1 MLFLHFAQ
9 CNDDHLERK
18 GFLHT
23 MDIARQLLLQVILI
37 AINAFFAMMEIAVI
51 SLNATKL
58 KKMEEDGDKVATRL
72 LRMVEHSTS
81 FLSTI
86 QIGITLAG
94 YLGSAFAADSFSDGL
109 TSWLYNTVGFQVLS
123 YQALNSVSVVII
135 TVILSYFMLIF
146 GELVPKRIAM
156 QKSMQVAK
164 IASSVITAL
173 ATVMRPVIWF
183 LTFST
188 NTVLKLLRLKTTS
201 EEETVTEE
209 EIRMMVDLGEERGT
223 IDSDEGEWIDNVF
236 EFGET
241 TVREAMTHVSE
252 LVAIPVDATQD
263 EITKVIRES
272 GRSRIP
278 VYAKNLDDILGILNA
293 REFLLERGEGGD
305 KLPERLIRPAYFV
318 PETLRAATLFKDM
331 QQKKQHIAVVVDE
344 YGQTS
349 GIVTMEDLL
358 EEIVGSIYDE
368 TDPAEE
374 LPITQIEDGVWR
386 ALGSAELD
394 EIADAMDIE
403 FPEDLDFDT
412 LNGLVFSQLNNIP
425 KDGTV
430 LDLQA
435 YGLDIHVE
443 RIARRRVVSATL
455 RKLAEVPADGEAE
468 ESKGED

>member
-1 MLFLHFAQ
+1 
-9 CNDDHLERK
+9 
-18 GFLHT
+18 

-37 AINAFFAMMEIAVI
+37 AINAFFAMTEIAVI

-135 TVILSYFMLIF
+135 TVILSYFTLIF

-403 FPEDLDFDT
+403 FPENLDFDT

-455 RKLAEVPADGEAE
+455 RKLAEEPGEGAAE

>member
-1 MLFLHFAQ
+1 
-9 CNDDHLERK
+9 
-18 GFLHT
+18 

-37 AINAFFAMMEIAVI
+37 AINAFFAMTEIAVI

-86 QIGITLAG
+86 QIVITLAG

-135 TVILSYFMLIF
+135 TVILSYFTLIF

-455 RKLAEVPADGEAE
+455 RKLAEEPGEGAAE

>member
-1 MLFLHFAQ
+1 
-9 CNDDHLERK
+9 
-18 GFLHT
+18 

-37 AINAFFAMMEIAVI
+37 AINAFFAMTEVAVI

-135 TVILSYFMLIF
+135 TVILSYFTLIF

-455 RKLAEVPADGEAE
+455 RKLAEEPGEGAAE

>member
-1 MLFLHFAQ
+1 
-9 CNDDHLERK
+9 
-18 GFLHT
+18 

-37 AINAFFAMMEIAVI
+37 AINAFFAMTEIAVI

-135 TVILSYFMLIF
+135 TVILSYFTLIF

-455 RKLAEVPADGEAE
+455 RKLAEEPGEGAAE
-468 ESKGED
+468 ESKGEDWSDGKALRRRNVPARGAS

>member
-37 AINAFFAMMEIAVI
+37 AINAFFAMTEIAVI

-72 LRMVEHSTS
+72 LRMAEHSTS

-135 TVILSYFMLIF
+135 TVILSYFTLIF

>member
-1 MLFLHFAQ
+1 
-9 CNDDHLERK
+9 
-18 GFLHT
+18 

-37 AINAFFAMMEIAVI
+37 AINAFFAMTEIAVI

-135 TVILSYFMLIF
+135 TVILSYFTLIL

>member
-37 AINAFFAMMEIAVI
+37 AINAFFAMTEIAVI

-135 TVILSYFMLIF
+135 TVILSYFTLIF

-455 RKLAEVPADGEAE
+455 RKLAEEPGEGAAE

>member
-1 MLFLHFAQ
+1 
-9 CNDDHLERK
+9 
-18 GFLHT
+18 

-37 AINAFFAMMEIAVI
+37 AINAFFAMTEIAVI

-135 TVILSYFMLIF
+135 TVILSYFTLIF

-201 EEETVTEE
+201 EE

-455 RKLAEVPADGEAE
+455 CKLAEEPGEGAAE

>member
-37 AINAFFAMMEIAVI
+37 AINAFFAMTEIAVI

-135 TVILSYFMLIF
+135 TVILSYFTLIF
-146 GELVPKRIAM
+146 GELVPKHIAM

-293 REFLLERGEGGD
+293 REFLLERGEGSD

>member
-1 MLFLHFAQ
+1 M
-9 CNDDHLERK
+9 
-18 GFLHT
+18 
-23 MDIARQLLLQVILI
+23 
-37 AINAFFAMMEIAVI
+37 
-51 SLNATKL
+51 
-58 KKMEEDGDKVATRL
+58 
-72 LRMVEHSTS
+72 
-81 FLSTI
+81 
-86 QIGITLAG
+86 
-94 YLGSAFAADSFSDGL
+94 
-109 TSWLYNTVGFQVLS
+109 
-123 YQALNSVSVVII
+123 
-135 TVILSYFMLIF
+135 F

>member
-1 MLFLHFAQ
+1 MPL
-9 CNDDHLERK
+9 
-18 GFLHT
+18 
-23 MDIARQLLLQVILI
+23 
-37 AINAFFAMMEIAVI
+37 
-51 SLNATKL
+51 
-58 KKMEEDGDKVATRL
+58 
-72 LRMVEHSTS
+72 
-81 FLSTI
+81 
-86 QIGITLAG
+86 
-94 YLGSAFAADSFSDGL
+94 
-109 TSWLYNTVGFQVLS
+109 
-123 YQALNSVSVVII
+123 
-135 TVILSYFMLIF
+135 
-146 GELVPKRIAM
+146 
-156 QKSMQVAK
+156 
-164 IASSVITAL
+164 
-173 ATVMRPVIWF
+173 
-183 LTFST
+183 
-188 NTVLKLLRLKTTS
+188 
-201 EEETVTEE
+201 
-209 EIRMMVDLGEERGT
+209 
-223 IDSDEGEWIDNVF
+223 
-236 EFGET
+236 
-241 TVREAMTHVSE
+241 
-252 LVAIPVDATQD
+252 
-263 EITKVIRES
+263 
-272 GRSRIP
+272 
-278 VYAKNLDDILGILNA
+278 
-293 REFLLERGEGGD
+293 
-305 KLPERLIRPAYFV
+305 
-318 PETLRAATLFKDM
+318 
-331 QQKKQHIAVVVDE
+331 VVDE

>member
-1 MLFLHFAQ
+1 
-9 CNDDHLERK
+9 
-18 GFLHT
+18 

-37 AINAFFAMMEIAVI
+37 AINAFFAMTEIAVI

-135 TVILSYFMLIF
+135 TVILSYFTLIF

-403 FPEDLDFDT
+403 FPENLDFDT

-455 RKLAEVPADGEAE
+455 RKLAEEPADGEAE

>member
-1 MLFLHFAQ
+1 
-9 CNDDHLERK
+9 
-18 GFLHT
+18 

-37 AINAFFAMMEIAVI
+37 AINAFFAMTEIAVI

-135 TVILSYFMLIF
+135 TVILSYFTLIF

-223 IDSDEGEWIDNVF
+223 NDSDEGEWIDNVF

-403 FPEDLDFDT
+403 FPENLDFDT

-455 RKLAEVPADGEAE
+455 RKLAEEPGEGAAE

>member
-37 AINAFFAMMEIAVI
+37 AINAFFAMTEIAVI

-135 TVILSYFMLIF
+135 TVILSYFTLIF

-403 FPEDLDFDT
+403 FPENLDFDT

-455 RKLAEVPADGEAE
+455 RKLAEEPGEGAAE

>member
-1 MLFLHFAQ
+1 
-9 CNDDHLERK
+9 
-18 GFLHT
+18 

-37 AINAFFAMMEIAVI
+37 AINAFFAMTEIAVI

-135 TVILSYFMLIF
+135 TIILSYFTLIF

-455 RKLAEVPADGEAE
+455 RKLAEEPGEGAAE

>member
-37 AINAFFAMMEIAVI
+37 AINAFFAMTEIAVI

-135 TVILSYFMLIF
+135 TIILSYFTLIF

-293 REFLLERGEGGD
+293 REFLLERGEGSD
-305 KLPERLIRPAYFV
+305 KLPEKLIRPAYFV

>member
-1 MLFLHFAQ
+1 
-9 CNDDHLERK
+9 
-18 GFLHT
+18 

-37 AINAFFAMMEIAVI
+37 AINAFFAMTEIAVI

-72 LRMVEHSTS
+72 LRMAEHSTS

-135 TVILSYFMLIF
+135 TVILSYFTLIF